1 MQIDVRFT
9 HNHHKNKRIQLPT
22 RKKTIMEYNHLKI
35 SDNGNICTVAISV
48 PKSLNALNSNVLA
61 ELDTFLSA
69 IDTNATRVLIITG
82 DGEKS
87 FVAGADIS
95 EMSGLNEAE
104 GYAFGKRGA
113 DVFRKI
119 ETLPIPVIAAVNGFA
134 LGGGCELAMACDIRI
149 ASSNAKFGQPE
160 VGLGIIPGF
169 SGTCRLARIVGMGIA
184 KEMIYT
190 GKAIRAEEALRIG
203 LINAVYPQEELMEQ
217 ATAMAKKIAA
227 NAPVAVR
234 YAKACINE
242 EYDLPADK
250 AIAFENTMFGKCFA
264 TKDQKE
270 GMDAFLNKRPAD
282 FKNE

>member
-1 MQIDVRFT
+1 
-9 HNHHKNKRIQLPT
+9 
-22 RKKTIMEYNHLKI
+22 MEYNYLKI
-35 SDNGNICTVAISV
+35 NNIDNICTVAISA
-48 PKSLNALNSNVLA
+48 PKSLNALNSTILNELNCFLDS
-61 ELDTFLSA
+61 LDT
-69 IDTNATRVLIITG
+69 TATRVLIITG

-95 EMSGLNEAE
+95 EMSNLNEKE
-104 GYAFGKRGA
+104 GFDFGKRGA

-119 ETLPIPVIAAVNGFA
+119 EVLPIPAIAAVNGFA

-169 SGTCRLARIVGMGIA
+169 SGTCRLARIVGMGI
-184 KEMIYT
+184 

-203 LINAVYPQEELMEQ
+203 LVNAVYPQEELMDQ
-217 ATAMAKKIAA
+217 AMAMAKKIAA
-227 NAPVAVR
+227 NAPIAVR
-234 YAKACINE
+234 YAKVCINW
-242 EYDLPADK
+242 EYDLPAGK

-270 GMDAFLNKRPAD
+270 GMDAFLNKRQAE